1 MFELRFYG
9 RGGQGAVMAAQT
21 IAEAA
26 VIEGNYAVA
35 FPFFGAERRG
45 APVLAFARI
54 NSKKIYS
61 KTQVYTP
68 DCVVVLDDSLLDTI
82 NVVAGLKPDGLVV
95 INSRDK
101 PEDIDLGKEI
111 TTGAVDATTVAL
123 EILKAPITNTAIL
136 GALAKATGIVKIESL
151 EEAIKR
157 RFGEKLGASVGERNA
172 LAARTAYER
181 TVIGKSRGVKKL
193 EAKKQWLPSYQE
205 LPAGGVLVEGKTDAG
220 LVGPGSFVENKVFGW
235 ATFRPVRDKEK
246 CTMCLLCWFYCP
258 EGTIVRISDRGDL
271 MTNYD
276 YCKGCGICANECP
289 VDAITMVRGKT

>member
-1 MFELRFYG
+1 MYEIRFHG

-21 IAEAA
+21 LAEAA

-45 APVLAFARI
+45 APVLAFTRI
-54 NSKKIYS
+54 DSKKIYS
-61 KTQVYTP
+61 KTQVYAP

-82 NVVAGLKPDGLVV
+82 DVVAGLKPQGTVV
-95 INSRDK
+95 INSKEK
-101 PEDIDLGKEI
+101 PQDIDLGI
-111 TTGAVDATTVAL
+111 NFRTAAVNATSIAL

-136 GALAKATGIVKIESL
+136 GAFAKATGVIKLESL

-157 RFGEKLGASVGERNA
+157 RFGEKLGEKVGERNA
-172 LAARTAYER
+172 LAARTAYEN
-181 TVIGKSRGVKKL
+181 TVTGKSKGIKKL
-193 EAKKQWLPSYQE
+193 EPKKQWLPAYQE
-205 LPAGGVLVEGKTDAG
+205 LPVGGCLVEGRTEAG
-220 LVGPGSFVENKVFGW
+220 LIGPGSFIENKVYGW

-258 EGTIVRISDRGDL
+258 EGTIVRISDKGDL

-276 YCKGCGICANECP
+276 YCKGCGVCANECP
-289 VDAITMVRGKT
+289 VDAIKMVRARV